1 MKKIFV
7 SGCYDILHGGHIQFF
22 KEARALGD
30 HLTVCFASDEVLWEH
45 KKRRT
50 SIPQDHKLALMTS
63 INIIDQVVIGDCKVH
78 GLDFKDHFLKV
89 RPDVL
94 VVTEDDQYADVKKR
108 SARKLEPI
116 ILCCLKRRLSS
127 LQSRLRRSCVIF
139 ARPRKRYCALTLA
152 VAG

>member
-50 SIPQDHKLALMTS
+50 SIEV
-63 INIIDQVVIGDCKVH
+63 IDQVVIGDCKVH

-127 LQSRLRRSCVIF
+127 LQSRLRRSCVIY
-139 ARPRKRYCALTLA
+139 ARPRKRHCALTLA

>member
-22 KEARALGD
+22 KEARVLGD

-50 SIPQDHKLALMTS
+50 SIEV
-63 INIIDQVVIGDCKVH
+63 IDQVVIGDCKVH

-127 LQSRLRRSCVIF
+127 LQSRLRRSCVIY
-139 ARPRKRYCALTLA
+139 ARPRKRHCALTLA

>member
-22 KEARALGD
+22 KEARVLGD

-50 SIPQDHKLALMTS
+50 SIEV
-63 INIIDQVVIGDCKVH
+63 IDQVVIGDCKVH

>member
-22 KEARALGD
+22 KEARVLGD

-50 SIPQDHKLALMTS
+50 SIEV
-63 INIIDQVVIGDCKVH
+63 IDQVVIGDCKVH

-116 ILCCLKRRLSS
+116 ILCCPKRRLSS
-127 LQSRLRRSCVIF
+127 LQYRLRRSCVIS
-139 ARPRKRYCALTLA
+139 ARPQKRHCALTLA